1 MAVCDF
7 SLHCQ
12 EIQYDVRLFDNLN
25 KRVYNK
31 YCIKSNINTHFNMKI
46 WTKNMLDKFTVK
58 NPLGQLE
65 SNCFNFNN

>member
-1 MAVCDF
+1 M
-7 SLHCQ
+7 
-12 EIQYDVRLFDNLN
+12 
-25 KRVYNK
+25 RVYNK
-31 YCIKSNINTHFNMKI
+31 YCIKSNISTHFNVKI